1 MLKKPETDVR
11 RNKDK
16 ECVYIRVL
24 TFLVFITICHE
35 EDMIVI

>member
-16 ECVYIRVL
+16 ECVYFRVL
-24 TFLVFITICHE
+24 TFLVFMTICHV